1 MQWVEERF
9 RLLDDYI
16 GYKPTPVVDMRDLS
30 FGRNTLHGWTY
41 DLQGRR
47 LQGKP
52 ERGVYIQNGRK
63 YLR

>member
-1 MQWVEERF
+1 MKDVP
-9 RLLDDYI
+9 L
-16 GYKPTPVVDMRDLS
+16 GH
-30 FGRNTLHGWTY
+30 NTHHEATY